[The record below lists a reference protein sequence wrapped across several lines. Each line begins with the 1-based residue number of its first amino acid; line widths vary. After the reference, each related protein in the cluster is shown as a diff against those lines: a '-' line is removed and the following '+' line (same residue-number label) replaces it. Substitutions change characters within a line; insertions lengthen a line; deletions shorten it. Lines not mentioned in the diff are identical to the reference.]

1 MENNDQKKLLR
12 YTPFER
18 ANHWLAAITFIL
30 LALSGLVFFHP
41 AFYPLAQLFGG
52 GVWTRILHPF
62 FGLVMVL
69 SFGVM
74 FINYRKLNALTSTDR
89 EWLRHVRQVVDGDD
103 RNMPESGK
111 FNGGQ
116 KLLFWLL
123 VSSMALLILSG
134 IVIWRAY
141 FAFLFPAVVIRFA
154 SVIHAVASTIMIA
167 LIIFHIYA
175 AFWTKESMDAM
186 LYGQVGRAWAKQH
199 HPAWFREMT
208 GGGK

>member
-1 MENNDQKKLLR
+1 MKNDPNKIIR

-30 LALSGLVFFHP
+30 LALSGLAFFHP
-41 AFYPLAQLFGG
+41 AFYPLTQLFGG

-62 FGLVMVL
+62 IGVLMCL

-74 FINYRKLNALTSTDR
+74 FLNYRKLNVMTPADR
-89 EWLRHVRQVVDGDD
+89 EWLSHVREMVDGDD
-103 RNMPESGK
+103 RHMPEAGK

-123 VSSMALLILSG
+123 VASMVLLVLSG
-134 IVIWRAY
+134 IVIWRSY
-141 FAFLFPAVVIRFA
+141 FAFLFPVVVIRLA
-154 SVIHAVASTIMIA
+154 SVVHAVAATIMIA

-175 AFWTKESMDAM
+175 AIWTKESIDAM
-186 LYGQVGRAWAKQH
+186 LYGHVRRAWAKHH
-199 HPAWFREMT
+199 HPAWFRQMM
-208 GGGK
+208 GGDK

>member
-1 MENNDQKKLLR
+1 MKNDPKRLLR

-18 ANHWLAAITFIL
+18 VNHWLAAITFVL
-30 LALSGLVFFHP
+30 LAFSGLAFFHP
-41 AFYPLAQLFGG
+41 AFYPMTQLFGG

-62 FGLVMVL
+62 IGVVMAV

-74 FINYRKLNALTSTDR
+74 FFNYRQLNVLTPTDM
-89 EWLRHVRQVVDGDD
+89 EWLKHVREVVDGDD
-103 RNMPESGK
+103 RNMPEAGK

-123 VSSMALLILSG
+123 VACMVLLILSG

-141 FAFLFPAVVIRFA
+141 FAFLFPVAVIRLA
-154 SVIHAVASTIMIA
+154 SVVHAVAATIMIA

-175 AFWTKESMDAM
+175 AIWTKESIDAM
-186 LYGQVGRAWAKQH
+186 LYGWVRRAWAKQH
-199 HPAWFREMT
+199 HPAWFRQMT
-208 GGGK
+208 GGDK

>member
-1 MENNDQKKLLR
+1 MKNDPKQLLR
-12 YTPFER
+12 YTPSER
-18 ANHWLAAITFIL
+18 ANHWLTALTFL
-30 LALSGLVFFHP
+30 LAALSGLALFEPFY
-41 AFYPLAQLFGG
+41 YPLSQWFGG

-62 FGLVMVL
+62 FGVVMVI
-69 SFGVM
+69 SFAVM
-74 FINYRKLNALTSTDR
+74 YSHFRRLNVMTQADW
-89 EWLRHVRQVVDGDD
+89 EWMRHVRDLVGGDD
-103 RNMPESGK
+103 RNMPETGK

-123 VSSMALLILSG
+123 TACMVLLILSG

-141 FAFLFPAVVIRFA
+141 FSFLFPVGLIRFA
-154 SVIHAVASTIMIA
+154 AVIHAASAAIMIG

-175 AFWTKESMDAM
+175 GIWTRESINAM
-186 LYGQVGRAWAKQH
+186 ISGWVRRAWAKQH

>member
-1 MENNDQKKLLR
+1 MKNDPKKLLR

-18 ANHWLAAITFIL
+18 VNHWLTAITFIL
-30 LALSGLVFFHP
+30 MALSGLSFFEP
-41 AFYPLAQLFGG
+41 FYYPLSQLFGG

-62 FGLVMVL
+62 FGVVMAI
-69 SFGVM
+69 SFGVE
-74 FINYRKLNALTSTDR
+74 FFNYRKLNVMTTNDW
-89 EWLRHVRQVVDGDD
+89 EWLSHARELVDSDD
-103 RNMPESGK
+103 RNMPETGK

-123 VSSMALLILSG
+123 VACMVLLILSG

-141 FAFLFPAVVIRFA
+141 FSFLFPVGLIRFA
-154 SVIHAVASTIMIA
+154 SVVHAVAATIMIA

-175 AFWTKESMDAM
+175 AIWTKESLDAM
-186 LYGQVGRAWAKQH
+186 LYGRVRRAWAKQH

-208 GGGK
+208 GDGK